1 MAMDVAFVAIR
12 GIVFAKCVLSV
23 VFACKQSVA
32 KCRRRHFKHVGIYS
46 LEAKPNARTS

>member
-23 VFACKQSVA
+23 VADCLLASKV
-32 KCRRRHFKHVGIYS
+32 
-46 LEAKPNARTS
+46 